1 MDPGT
6 EFSVDV
12 VVVPGGVVVAP
23 RGEIDMA
30 TVDKVRDA
38 CAQPSGT
45 LVLDLRRVEFLD
57 TSGLN
62 LVLECQ
68 RRAEADGSRFALV
81 RGDAAVQRLFDVL
94 GLNHRLAFVDDPE
107 EALSDGRPPR

>member
-12 VVVPGGVVVAP
+12 AVVPGGVVVAP

-30 TVDKVRDA
+30 TVDMVRDA
-38 CAQPSGT
+38 CERPTGT
-45 LVLDLRRVEFLD
+45 LVLDLRGVEFLD

-68 RRAEADGSRFALV
+68 RRAETEGSRFALV

-94 GLNHRLAFVDDPE
+94 GLNHRLAFVDDPDQ
-107 EALSDGRPPR
+107 ALSDGRPPG